1 MKKQPKFLQII
12 FSYLLM
18 TVGVVFLTVGVYF
31 FKIPN
36 GFVTGGVS
44 GIGTVLGK
52 ALPILSSATWIA
64 VINILLLL
72 VGFIFVGKETG
83 IRTTYCSLAFSFF
96 SMILE
101 KLVPVTAPLTTQPF
115 LELVYA
121 ILLTAVG
128 SAIMFSQSAS
138 SGGTDIVALILKK
151 YSRLNVGQALLYSD
165 FLICLSSF
173 ITFGVEVGLFSLAGL
188 FAKAFLVDGIIDN
201 INSCK
206 YFVVITDKPEEVS
219 AYVISELNHSVTTH
233 KVVGGFSGTDKT
245 MIHTVCHRID
255 AIRLRRKVKEIDPNA
270 FTVITTTSE
279 IVGRGFR
286 GV

>member
-1 MKKQPKFLQII
+1 
-12 FSYLLM
+12 M

-52 ALPILSSATWIA
+52 VLPILSSATWIA
-64 VINILLLL
+64 VINIALL
-72 VGFIFVGKETG
+72 VIGFIFVGKETG
-83 IRTTYCSLAFSFF
+83 IRTTYCSLTFSFF

-101 KLVPVTAPLTTQPF
+101 KLVPVTEPLTTQPF

-121 ILLTAVG
+121 IILTAAG

-165 FLICLSSF
+165 LLICLSSF
-173 ITFGVEVGLFSLAGL
+173 ITFGVEVGLFSLTGL

-206 YFVVITDKPEEVS
+206 YFMVITEKPEEVS
-219 AYVISELNHSVTTH
+219 AFVIGQLNHSVTTH
-233 KVVGGFSGTDKT
+233 KVVGGFSGTEKT

-255 AIRLRRKVKEIDPNA
+255 AIRLRKQVKEIDPNA

>member
-52 ALPILSSATWIA
+52 VLPLLSSATWIA
-64 VINILLLL
+64 VINIALL
-72 VGFIFVGKETG
+72 VIGFIFVGKETG

-101 KLVPVTAPLTTQPF
+101 KLVPVTEPLTTQPF

-121 ILLTAVG
+121 IILTAAG

-138 SGGTDIVALILKK
+138 SGGMDIVALILKK

-165 FLICLSSF
+165 LLICLSSF
-173 ITFGVEVGLFSLAGL
+173 ITFGVEVGLFSLTGL

-206 YFVVITDKPEEVS
+206 YFMVITEKPEEVS
-219 AYVISELNHSVTTH
+219 AFVIGQLNHSVTTH
-233 KVVGGFSGTDKT
+233 KVVGGFSGTEKT

-255 AIRLRRKVKEIDPNA
+255 AIRLRKQVKEIDPNA

>member
-72 VGFIFVGKETG
+72 IGFIFVGKETG
-83 IRTTYCSLAFSFF
+83 IRTAYCSLAFSFF

-101 KLVPVTAPLTTQPF
+101 KIVPVTEPLTSQPF

-121 ILLTAVG
+121 IILTAAG

-165 FLICLSSF
+165 LLICLSSF

-206 YFVVITDKPEEVS
+206 YFVVITEMPEEVS
-219 AYVISELNHSVTTH
+219 AFVIGELNHSVTTH

-245 MIHTVCHRID
+245 MIHTVCHRVD